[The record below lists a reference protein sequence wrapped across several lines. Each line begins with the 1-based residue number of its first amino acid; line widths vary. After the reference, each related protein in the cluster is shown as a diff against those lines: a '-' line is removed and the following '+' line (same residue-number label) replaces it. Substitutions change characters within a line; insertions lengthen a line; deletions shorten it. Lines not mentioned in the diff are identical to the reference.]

1 MPYRQRERYISFRR
15 DPYYPR
21 KEVHMT
27 RVKKIVRFVAV
38 LTALSTVAGAQFPL
52 DEVMAFIGGVR
63 CC

>member
-1 MPYRQRERYISFRR
+1 
-15 DPYYPR
+15 
-21 KEVHMT
+21 MT